1 MRRLVLA
8 LALALALAAGVG
20 AVALA
25 LAAGDDEAATPPSS
39 TRVTE
44 SSEPAP
50 PPPTEILPDLDQAL
64 PENVSVNLQDRRE
77 RITFLSAVDNAGAG
91 SLLVVGRRSPL
102 DPAMTLQQLVARED
116 GSVARYPV
124 RSRLEYVR
132 SETHEHWHLL
142 GFDRYELRAL
152 DGSQAAPDQKTGFC
166 LGDRYDSKSAEPP
179 EQAPK
184 PIFTGECGKGR
195 PELLRV
201 REGIS
206 PGYGDDYIPLLEGQ
220 YVDVTDVPDGRYLLV
235 HRVNADRDLRES
247 DYDNN
252 AASVLVRLRR
262 PPGGL
267 VEVTVLASCP
277 DRPTCGS

>member
-8 LALALALAAGVG
+8 FALALALGAAIG

-25 LAAGDDEAATPPSS
+25 LANGDDEVAAPTSS
-39 TRVTE
+39 DVPDTTE
-44 SSEPAP
+44 PAEPAP
-50 PPPTEILPDLDQAL
+50 PAEVLPDLDQAL
-64 PENVSVNLQDRRE
+64 PENVSVNLENGRE

-195 PELLRV
+195 PDLLRV

-235 HRVNADRDLRES
+235 HRVNADRDLREN
-247 DYDNN
+247 DYANN
-252 AASVLVRLRR
+252 AASVLVGLRR

-267 VEVTVLASCP
+267 LEVTVLASCP
-277 DRPTCGS
+277 DTPTCG